1 MEFHGKKVI
10 FGKIEDGENIDIES
24 RMEALAGDKGFEEN
38 LDKKAERI
46 QAAKERRK
54 REEQRAK
61 QRQQAEQ
68 AAAAA
73 VGIDILCDLVTTAA
87 KSPTVRKGAKITAK
101 ATIAVGASWLVYRGV
116 KFIVDKM

>member
-24 RMEALAGDKGFEEN
+24 RMEALAGDKDYEED
-38 LDKKAERI
+38 LDQKAKRI
-46 QAAKERRK
+46 QASKERRK

-73 VGIDILCDLVTTAA
+73 VGIDILCDLVVTAA
-87 KSPTVRKGAKITAK
+87 KNPTVRKGAKMTAK
-101 ATIAVGASWLVYRGV
+101 AVVAAGASWLVYRGV